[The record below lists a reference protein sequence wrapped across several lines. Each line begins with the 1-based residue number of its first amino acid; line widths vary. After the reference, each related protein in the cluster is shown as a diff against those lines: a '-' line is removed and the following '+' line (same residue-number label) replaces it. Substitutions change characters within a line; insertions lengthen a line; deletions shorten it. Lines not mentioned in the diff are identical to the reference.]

1 MPMERPDPGY
11 RNEWRQ
17 MQAKAGLCQA
27 VASHRGFFLLHVPP
41 DIGTKADGTLSMA
54 AEELAMKSITD
65 GAAPDSADAARVL
78 LDRLGDRH
86 IVLVGLMGAGK
97 TSVGKR
103 LAQRLGLPFIDS
115 DHAIEE
121 SANMSIPD
129 IFKSLGEA
137 EFRSGERRVI
147 ARLLGEKQQVIATG
161 GGAYMDGETRLRIRE
176 KSVSLWLKA
185 ELPVLMKRVL
195 RRQDRPL
202 LANTDPEATMRDLM
216 ARRYP
221 VYAEADITILSGD
234 QPHESMVQAVID
246 AINRHLEQEA
256 KA

>member
-1 MPMERPDPGY
+1 
-11 RNEWRQ
+11 
-17 MQAKAGLCQA
+17 
-27 VASHRGFFLLHVPP
+27 
-41 DIGTKADGTLSMA
+41 MA
-54 AEELAMKSITD
+54 AEDLAIKSIAE
-65 GAAPDSADAARVL
+65 GASPDLADAARAL

-103 LAQRLGLPFIDS
+103 LAQRLGMPFIDS

-137 EFRSGERRVI
+137 EFRAGERRVI
-147 ARLLGEKQQVIATG
+147 ARLLSENQQVIATG
-161 GGAYMDGETRLRIRE
+161 GGAYMDAETRLRIRE
-176 KSVSLWLKA
+176 KGVSLWLKA

-202 LANTDPEATMRDLM
+202 LANADPEATMRDLIN
-216 ARRYP
+216 RRYP
-221 VYAEADITILSGD
+221 IYAEADITILSGD
-234 QPHESMVQAVID
+234 QPHESMVQAVIE
-246 AINRHLEQEA
+246 AINRHLDQEA
-256 KA
+256 QA